1 VVVVKTKV
9 LLAKADKDPVKG
21 VEDPK
26 PNQIYK
32 NVRISV
38 AERELGALEPDQI
51 RVEML
56 YVSICGTDVHLATVN
71 PETGYIRTSAP
82 LEIPNEGR
90 VIGHEGVGRVLRVGS
105 NVKQIEP
112 GMYVTFE
119 SIIVCNICDVC
130 RRGNFNQ
137 CRDAKLLGLEQDGL
151 MGEVVDVPAKL
162 AHNITDYVKNERDL
176 IALAC
181 LEPAAV
187 AYVACQNAR
196 VQGGDIIVIFGGGP
210 IGILAAMLVKWV
222 FGAAEVHL
230 VEPVEFR
237 RKFAAQWADQ
247 VYPDVESL
255 RETITII
262 NGVIEASG
270 DLNNV
275 TGIFNRIDAN
285 GQVVLLARSG
295 APLSLTNVDHLITNQ
310 IEVKGSRGHLCGAFN
325 SILNLYRAGRI
336 DMGSIVTLVGHG
348 LDELKTGLENSAV
361 LIEANCKVV
370 VELGSTGTVPLLPN
384 KKLEWDPNTKE
395 D

>member
-1 VVVVKTKV
+1 
-9 LLAKADKDPVKG
+9 
-21 VEDPK
+21 
-26 PNQIYK
+26 
-32 NVRISV
+32 
-38 AERELGALEPDQI
+38 
-51 RVEML
+51 
-56 YVSICGTDVHLATVN
+56 
-71 PETGYIRTSAP
+71 
-82 LEIPNEGR
+82 
-90 VIGHEGVGRVLRVGS
+90 
-105 NVKQIEP
+105 
-112 GMYVTFE
+112 
-119 SIIVCNICDVC
+119 
-130 RRGNFNQ
+130 
-137 CRDAKLLGLEQDGL
+137 
-151 MGEVVDVPAKL
+151 
-162 AHNITDYVKNERDL
+162 
-176 IALAC
+176 
-181 LEPAAV
+181 
-187 AYVACQNAR
+187 
-196 VQGGDIIVIFGGGP
+196 
-210 IGILAAMLVKWV
+210 MLVKWV

-348 LDELKTGLENSAV
+348 LDELKTGLENSAF